1 MATVSFSK
9 IVKSF
14 GQTEVIHGADIDIED
29 GEFVVFVGP
38 SGCGKSTLLRMLA
51 GLESV
56 SDGEIRIGETVVTEL
71 APKDRDVAMVFQNYA
86 LYPHMTV
93 ADNIG
98 FPLKMTGVQKTA
110 RTKNVNE
117 VAKLLGLD
125 GLLDRYPRELSGG
138 QRQRVAMG
146 RAIIRRPSVFLF
158 DEPLSNLDAALRVQ
172 MRREIKLLHKRL
184 ESTMIFVTHD
194 QVEAMTMAD
203 RIVVLRG
210 GRVEQIGTPDEIYRQ
225 PANTFVAS
233 FIGAPPMNVIE
244 GTVALLQQGPVFMPK
259 AEPKL
264 AIELPADAKSKPNA
278 AFLGIR
284 PEDCILQR
292 PNGSLHPNGC
302 VRFIERSGPETQLT
316 VTLGAT
322 GKLSIMTLSFDGSKH
337 VIGDPVNVVFPPER
351 LCLFDQ
357 EGNLLRQDG
366 SSVFFS

>member
-1 MATVSFSK
+1 MATVTFSK
-9 IVKSF
+9 IVKKY

-56 SDGEIRIGETVVTEL
+56 SGGQIRIGETVVTDL
-71 APKDRDVAMVFQNYA
+71 PPKDRNVAMVFQNYA
-86 LYPHMTV
+86 LYPHMSV

-98 FPLKMTGVQKTA
+98 FPLKMTGVQRA
-110 RTKNVNE
+110 ERTPRVSE
-117 VAKLLGLD
+117 VAQLLGLD
-125 GLLDRYPRELSGG
+125 GLLDRYPRQLSGG

-172 MRREIKLLHKRL
+172 MRREIKLLHRRL
-184 ESTMIFVTHD
+184 GSTMIFVTHD

-203 RIVVLRG
+203 RIVVLRD
-210 GRVEQIGTPDEIYRQ
+210 GRVEQIGTPDDIYRK
-225 PANTFVAS
+225 PANKFVAS

-244 GTVALLQQGPVFMPK
+244 GTVALLQQGPVFMPN

-264 AIELPADAKSKPNA
+264 AIDLPADAKTHLHA

-284 PEDCILQR
+284 PEDCSLQSR
-292 PNGSLHPNGC
+292 SGPSQLEGC
-302 VRFIERSGPETQLT
+302 VKFIERSGPETQLT
-316 VTLGAT
+316 IALGAT
-322 GKLSIMTLSFDGSKH
+322 GRLSVVSVNWDGQKH
-337 VIGDPVNVVFPPER
+337 AIGDPVRVAFPAER
-351 LCLFDQ
+351 LCLFDK
-357 EGNLLRQDG
+357 EGNLLHG
-366 SSVFFS
+366 S